1 MSKKYNDDV
10 EIDIDSVEEVREV
23 LKYAIESKSWLEAE
37 DALGLLN
44 EILGYE
50 NEDDE
55 EENPSK
61 RNHMEE

>member
-1 MSKKYNDDV
+1 MSKKYNDNV